1 MEATLRSVM
10 GTPLRCPGIPA
21 LHRSMAGLLGLV
33 LLVTGCATVPAGP
46 IAQEGQRTA
55 EQIAA
60 ERAACEPSAR
70 QAEGSRVLRAAL
82 GSGLLAGGLVMLY
95 GAGEGAFWGAV
106 SGGGRSDGAWIGAA
120 VGAGVGLIIGTVAGV
135 AKAREAQGRYESAYE
150 NCLSERARPAPPARP
165 DGGAA

>member
-1 MEATLRSVM
+1 METRRRGAM
-10 GTPLRCPGIPA
+10 GQPLRCPEIPA
-21 LHRSMAGLLGLV
+21 LHRAIAGLLGLV

-70 QAEGSRVLRAAL
+70 QAEDSRVLRAAL

-120 VGAGVGLIIGTVAGV
+120 VGAGVGLIIGTVAGI
-135 AKAREAQGRYESAYE
+135 AKAREAQGRYESAHE
-150 NCLSERARPAPPARP
+150 NCLSERARPAPPATP

>member
-1 MEATLRSVM
+1 MEATLLGAM
-10 GTPLRCPGIPA
+10 GKPLRCPGIPA

-55 EQIAA
+55 EQLAA
-60 ERAACEPSAR
+60 DRAACEASSH
-70 QAEGSRVLRAAL
+70 QADDSRVLRAAL
-82 GSGLLAGGLVMLY
+82 GTGLLAGGLVMLY
-95 GAGEGAFWGAV
+95 GAGEGAFWGAI

-120 VGAGVGLIIGTVAGV
+120 GGAGVGLIIDTVAGV
-135 AKAREAQGRYESAYE
+135 AKAREAQGRYESAHE